1 MPDPM
6 TYDVER
12 FKELNREEWTDPAVI
27 DGWRKW
33 HKPFSQWFRPVTE
46 KMVRDGEIGSG
57 MRILDLASG
66 SGEPAITFAQMVG
79 PEGHVTAT
87 DFGAEMLS
95 VAEANA
101 SEAAV
106 RNITFRKADAHALP
120 FEDESF
126 DRVTCRHGV
135 MYFGDHVQALCEA
148 RRVLKPNGKVVL
160 TANGPFE
167 QPFFEHTLVILMK
180 HVEMPPPDPNA
191 PDGLRFSPEGVMRSA
206 LESAGFR
213 DVREEHLDPTFFW
226 PRPPGDVWR
235 WFVDIAAPF
244 KPLLAQLPEE
254 KRKEVFDEIESALAR
269 FSTQGGANVPFHYV
283 FGMGTK

>member
-1 MPDPM
+1 MN
-6 TYDVER
+6 YDIER
-12 FKELNREEWTDPAVI
+12 FKELNREEWTDASVV

-33 HKPFSQWFRPVTE
+33 HKVFSEWIQPLTE

-66 SGEPAITFAQMVG
+66 SGEPAITLARLVG

-87 DFGAEMLS
+87 DFGADMLS

-101 SEAAV
+101 SQATAQ
-106 RNITFRKADAHALP
+106 NMTFRKADAHSLP
-120 FEDESF
+120 FEEESF

-135 MYFGDHVQALCEA
+135 MYFGDHVHALREA
-148 RRVLKPNGKVVL
+148 RRVLKPNGRVVL
-160 TANGPFE
+160 TANGPFD
-167 QPFFEHTLVILMK
+167 QPFVEHTIVILMK
-180 HVEMPPPDPNA
+180 HVEMPAPDPDA
-191 PDGLRFSPEGVMRSA
+191 PDTFRLSPDGVMRGA

-213 DVREEHLDPTFFW
+213 DVREEHLESDMFW
-226 PRPPGDVWR
+226 PRPPGEFWQ

-244 KPLLAQLPEE
+244 KPLLERLPQE
-254 KRKEVFDEIESALAR
+254 KRKEVSEEIESGLAR
-269 FSTQGGANVPFHYV
+269 FSAEGGAMIPLHYV